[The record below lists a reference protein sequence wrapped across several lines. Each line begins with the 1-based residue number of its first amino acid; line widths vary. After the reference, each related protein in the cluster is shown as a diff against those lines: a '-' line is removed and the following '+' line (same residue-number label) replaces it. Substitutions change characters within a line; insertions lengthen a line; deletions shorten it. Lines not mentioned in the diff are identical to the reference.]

1 MSSLLAQHTEII
13 ERFTGALS
21 SIRQLENYDAAQYK
35 DYPGKYY
42 FFAVTT
48 KDRAYSG
55 EICLLDVGFQLANPM
70 ASGSDASPVIGVEN
84 GSGKLAADCF
94 TLRGSSEDFLSLNG
108 RFYYVY
114 KLNP

>member
-1 MSSLLAQHTEII
+1 MSNLLAQHTEII

-21 SIRQLENYDAAQYK
+21 SIRQLENHDAAPYK

-42 FFAVTT
+42 FFAITT
-48 KDRAYSG
+48 KDRTYSG
-55 EICLLDVGFQLANPM
+55 EICLLDIGFRLANPM
-70 ASGSDASPVIGVEN
+70 ASSSDTSPIIGVEN
-84 GSGKLAADCF
+84 GSGKLAAGYF
-94 TLRGSSEDFLSLNG
+94 TLRGGSKDFLSLNG